1 MPTIEYK
8 FKVGQLVTVK
18 NWGKAYSRYVDWFL
32 ENNVKYLRDKFEY
45 DYFATKQYPTKT
57 LVFRVVARGT
67 SRVSRKTI
75 IYAIQ
80 ATEKNKNMCD
90 GQVFLVGECGLEKC
104 SGAEV
109 II

>member
-18 NWGKAYSRYVDWFL
+18 NWGKAYSCYVDWFL
-32 ENNVKYLRDKFEY
+32 ENNVKYLRYKFEY
-45 DYFATKQYPTKT
+45 DYFATKQYPPKT

-67 SRVSRKTI
+67 SRASSKTI

-80 ATEKNKNMCD
+80 AIEKNKNMSD
-90 GQVFLVGECGLEKC
+90 EQVFLVEECGLEKC
-104 SGAEV
+104 AGTDV

>member
-18 NWGKAYSRYVDWFL
+18 NWGKAYSYYVDWFL

-67 SRVSRKTI
+67 SRASSKTI

-80 ATEKNKNMCD
+80 VTEKNKNMCD

>member
-18 NWGKAYSRYVDWFL
+18 NWGKAYSCYVDWFL

-67 SRVSRKTI
+67 SRASNKTI

>member
-18 NWGKAYSRYVDWFL
+18 NWGKAYSCYVDWFL

-67 SRVSRKTI
+67 SRASNKTI

-80 ATEKNKNMCD
+80 AIEKNKNMSD
-90 GQVFLVGECGLEKC
+90 EQVFLVEECGLEKC
-104 SGAEV
+104 AGTEV

>member
-18 NWGKAYSRYVDWFL
+18 NWGKAYSCYVDWFF
-32 ENNVKYLRDKFEY
+32 ENNVKYLQDKFEY
-45 DYFATKQYPTKT
+45 DYFLTHPYPQKT

-67 SRVSRKTI
+67 SRASSKTI

-80 ATEKNKNMCD
+80 AIEKNKNMSD
-90 GQVFLVGECGLEKC
+90 EQVFLVEECGLEKC
-104 SGAEV
+104 AGTEV